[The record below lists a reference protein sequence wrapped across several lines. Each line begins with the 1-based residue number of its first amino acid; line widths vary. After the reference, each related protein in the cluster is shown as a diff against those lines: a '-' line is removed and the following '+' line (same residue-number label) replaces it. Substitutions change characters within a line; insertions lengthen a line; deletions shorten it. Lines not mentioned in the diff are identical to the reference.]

1 MPPVEQNT
9 IPSAA
14 AAVFPDLKV
23 VDKATKIPIVNDTI
37 LQLEKVR
44 STINETAVFLT
55 VKPFVEEGMT
65 SVSNSIKAFQ
75 DNERVHALVENETLN
90 ASVST
95 MRASL
100 MGSVEK
106 LDNMACNGIDS
117 LTQAIPAL
125 TSPTPELMTISAEA
139 ATGYITNTR
148 EAARGYLNQATEV
161 AANFTPAKE

>member
-117 LTQAIPAL
+117 LTQVNNIYWRKIAFDLIY
-125 TSPTPELMTISAEA
+125 S
-139 ATGYITNTR
+139 
-148 EAARGYLNQATEV
+148 
-161 AANFTPAKE
+161 